1 MFYFLVIFGPQPH
14 INSMLD
20 FDKLSFGGAPIGIY
34 FKSGNI

>member
-14 INSMLD
+14 INSMLV
-20 FDKLSFGGAPIGIY
+20 FEKVSVGEAPTGIY